1 MLLSFFRTHRTR
13 TPATWMCLPWVLV
26 GVVLVGLAQPS
37 HGQYPRGRKI
47 NIAHR
52 GASAYAPEHT
62 LAAYR
67 LALEQG
73 ADYVE
78 PDLQLTKDGVL
89 VCLHDATL
97 ERTTN
102 VRTVY
107 PDRGRV
113 QTINGQT
120 RRVWPVV
127 DFTLAELKQLDAG
140 SWFGPQFAGERI
152 PTFQE
157 MIDVVRG
164 QAGIYPEMK
173 NPAQYAALGFDM
185 PKALLDILKQNRL
198 ARPGADPRTPVIVQ
212 SFEAESLRRLRRLG
226 CRLPLVFLI
235 DDEAP
240 GDWISPA
247 GMWRIRRFA
256 DGISPSKQIVLKTP
270 AVVGWARA
278 AGLSVTL
285 YTFKSNA
292 TGDFPDVETEM
303 RHFLYER
310 GVDAVFTNNPDRFP
324 RSPQPE

>member
-1 MLLSFFRTHRTR
+1 MPLSFFRTQLA
-13 TPATWMCLPWVLV
+13 PPITWMILPWMLASVFLAGFSQV
-26 GVVLVGLAQPS
+26 G

-67 LALEQG
+67 LAIEQG

-78 PDLQLTKDGVL
+78 PDLQLTKDGIL

-107 PDRGRV
+107 PDRGKV
-113 QTINGQT
+113 EIINGQ
-120 RRVWPVV
+120 RRQVWPVV
-127 DFTLAELKQLDAG
+127 DFTLAELTRLDAG

-164 QAGIYPEMK
+164 RAGIYPEIK
-173 NPAQYAALGFDM
+173 SPASYAARGFDM
-185 PKALLDILKQNRL
+185 PRALLDILKQNQL
-198 ARPGADPRTPVIVQ
+198 DRPGANPRTPVIIQ
-212 SFEAESLRRLRRLG
+212 SFDAQSLRHLRRLG

-240 GDWISPA
+240 GDWISPT
-247 GMWRIRRFA
+247 GMRRIRRFA
-256 DGISPSKQIVLKTP
+256 DGVSPSKQIVLKTP
-270 AVVGWARA
+270 EVVRWARS

-292 TGDFPDVETEM
+292 TGNFPDVEAEM

-310 GVDAVFTNNPDRFP
+310 DVDAVFTNNPDRFP
-324 RSPQPE
+324 RPPQLK

>member
-1 MLLSFFRTHRTR
+1 MPSSFFRTVTVV
-13 TPATWMCLPWVLV
+13 LLV
-26 GVVLVGLAQPS
+26 GVVLTTAPPAGF
-37 HGQYPRGRKI
+37 GQYPRNRKI

-102 VRTVY
+102 VRKVY
-107 PDRGRV
+107 PDRGRTETV
-113 QTINGQT
+113 GGQS
-120 RRVWPVV
+120 RQVWRVA
-127 DFTLAELKQLDAG
+127 DFTLEEIKRLDAG
-140 SWFGPQFAGERI
+140 AWFGPQFAGERV

-164 QAGIYPEMK
+164 KAGIYPEMK
-173 NPAQYAALGFDM
+173 HPARYAALGFDM
-185 PKALLDILKQNRL
+185 PKALLDVLKSNGL
-198 ARPGADPRTPVIVQ
+198 DRPGADPQTPVVIQ
-212 SFEAESLRRLRRLG
+212 SFDADSLRRLRRLG

-240 GDWISPA
+240 GDWISPD
-247 GMWRIRRFA
+247 GMRRIRRFA
-256 DGISPSKQIVLKTP
+256 DGVGPSKHIVAKTP
-270 AVVGWARA
+270 EVVRWARA

-292 TGDFPDVETEM
+292 TGNFPDVEAEM
-303 RHFLYER
+303 RHFLYNL

-324 RSPQPE
+324 REERPE

>member
-1 MLLSFFRTHRTR
+1 MSLSFFRT
-13 TPATWMCLPWVLV
+13 LI
-26 GVVLVGLAQPS
+26 VVLPLLGSALPTVA
-37 HGQYPRGRKI
+37 GQYPRGRKI

-102 VRTVY
+102 VRQVY
-107 PDRGRV
+107 PDRGRPEIV
-113 QTINGQT
+113 GGQSRT
-120 RRVWPVV
+120 VWPVA
-127 DFTLAELKQLDAG
+127 DFTLEEIKRLDAG
-140 SWFGPQFAGERI
+140 AWFGAQYAGERI

-157 MIDVVRG
+157 MLDAVRG
-164 QAGIYPEMK
+164 KAGVYPEMK
-173 NPAQYAALGFDM
+173 HPARYAALGFDM
-185 PKALLDILKQNRL
+185 PKALLAALKDNGL
-198 ARPGADPRTPVIVQ
+198 DRPGADPHTPVVIQ
-212 SFEAESLRRLRRLG
+212 SFDADSLRRLRRLG

-247 GMWRIRRFA
+247 GMRRVRRFA
-256 DGISPSKQIVLKTP
+256 DGVSPSKHIVAKTP
-270 AVVGWARA
+270 EVVRWARA

-292 TGDFPDVETEM
+292 TGAFPDVEAEM
-303 RHFLYER
+303 RHFLYEV

-324 RSPQPE
+324 RERRPE

>member
-1 MLLSFFRTHRTR
+1 MQLSFFRIHI
-13 TPATWMCLPWVLV
+13 AWLLVASLPLT
-26 GVVLVGLAQPS
+26 GL
-37 HGQYPRGRKI
+37 GQYPEGKKV

-67 LALEQG
+67 LAIEQG

-78 PDLQLTKDGVL
+78 PDLQVTKDGVL

-107 PDRGRV
+107 PDRGR
-113 QTINGQT
+113 TETGPTGQA
-120 RRVWPVV
+120 RQVWPVV
-127 DFTLAELKQLDAG
+127 DFTLDEIKQLDAG
-140 SWFGPQFAGERI
+140 AWFGPQFAGEKVL
-152 PTFQE
+152 TFQE
-157 MIDVVRG
+157 MIDAVRG
-164 QAGIYPEMK
+164 KAGIYPEIK
-173 NPAQYAALGFDM
+173 HPARYAALGFDL
-185 PKALLDILKQNRL
+185 PKLLYEALKKNGLD
-198 ARPGADPRTPVIVQ
+198 RPGADPRTPVIIQ
-212 SFEAESLRRLRRLG
+212 SFEADSLRRLRRLG

-240 GDWISPA
+240 GDWISPG
-247 GMWRIRRFA
+247 GMRRIRRFA
-256 DGISPSKQIVLKTP
+256 TGVSPSKQIVVRQP
-270 AVVGWARA
+270 EMVGWARA

-292 TGDFPDVETEM
+292 TGEFPDVEAEM

-310 GVDAVFTNNPDRFP
+310 NVDAVFTNNPDRFP
-324 RSPQPE
+324 RQGRPE

>member
-1 MLLSFFRTHRTR
+1 MPPSFFRTPFAR
-13 TPATWMCLPWVLV
+13 TPVTWMLLPWILA
-26 GVVLVGLAQPS
+26 GVILPGFSQPGC
-37 HGQYPRGRKI
+37 GQYPRGRKI

-67 LALEQG
+67 LAIEQG
-73 ADYVE
+73 ADYIE

-89 VCLHDATL
+89 VCLHDVTL

-107 PDRGRV
+107 PDRGRLETV
-113 QTINGQT
+113 NGQT

-127 DFTLAELKQLDAG
+127 DFTLEELKRLDAG
-140 SWFGPQFAGERI
+140 SWFGPQFAGEQI

-157 MIDVVRG
+157 MIDTVRG
-164 QAGIYPEMK
+164 RAGLYPEIK
-173 NPAQYAALGFDM
+173 SPAKYAALGFDM
-185 PKALLDILKQNRL
+185 PRALLDVLRKNQL
-198 ARPGADPRTPVIVQ
+198 DRPGADPHTPVIIQ

-247 GMWRIRRFA
+247 GMRRIRRFA
-256 DGISPSKQIVLKTP
+256 EGVSPSKKIVLQTP
-270 AVVGWARA
+270 EVVRWARG

-292 TGDFPDVETEM
+292 TGNFPDVEAEM

-310 GVDAVFTNNPDRFP
+310 DVDAVFTNNPDRFP
-324 RSPQPE
+324 RSPQPK